1 MRDRVY
7 EEGMGQP
14 PMDDSMGSMDEVMP
28 MPRPKSKRRPTESK
42 KPVKKMAKG
51 GSVGGK
57 AMRGNPKCKM
67 Y

>member
-7 EEGMGQP
+7 TEDMGQP
-14 PMDDSMGSMDEVMP
+14 PMDIDMGSADMDM
-28 MPRPKSKRRPTESK
+28 KKRRPKNTTGSK
-42 KPVKKMAKG
+42 RPAKKMAKG

-67 Y
+67 S